1 MLKGSRQYYI
11 WLGCLTLFILPWFYG
26 SYTQFTQGMVVTG
39 LTDQVSWGIYVA
51 NFIFLVG
58 VAAGAVTIVF
68 PAYVYNF
75 APLKKIAVLGEMLAI
90 SAVIVCLLFIVF
102 HMGRPDRL
110 WHMIPGVGIYNFPYS
125 ILAWDT
131 LVLTGYFILNAV
143 GACYFLYKRYRGE
156 KINYSF
162 YLPLIF
168 VSIFWAV
175 SIHTVTAFLLSTLPA
190 RPMWHHG
197 IMPIRFIATA
207 FAAGPAAIVVVF
219 LVIRSNTKLWI
230 EDKAIDLLSTIL
242 VFSLALAIFLA
253 FSEVV
258 TAFYHPTEHASGLR
272 YLMFGAHGVNGLVLW
287 FWTSA
292 VVLTGSC
299 IALMFPSVRKNY
311 QLLPF
316 ICALVFVGVW
326 IEKGLCLV
334 IPGSV
339 PTPIGEY
346 LEYSPSYIEI
356 MNSLG
361 NWAIG
366 LIIMTLLI
374 KGAIGVLLGEISGRE
389 VKELSLSEE
398 EVQ

>member
-1 MLKGSRQYYI
+1 MG
-11 WLGCLTLFILPWFYG
+11 
-26 SYTQFTQGMVVTG
+26 VTG

-51 NFIFLVG
+51 NFVFLVG

-68 PAYVYNF
+68 PAYVYQY
-75 APLKKIAVLGEMLAI
+75 APLKKVAVLGEMLAI
-90 SAVIVCLLFIVF
+90 SAVIICMLFIVF

-110 WHMIPGVGIYNFPYS
+110 WHMIPGVGIYNFPHS
-125 ILAWDT
+125 ILAWDM
-131 LVLTGYFILNAV
+131 LVLTGYFFLNAV
-143 GACYFLYKRYRGE
+143 GAFYFLYKRYSGAQ
-156 KINYSF
+156 INYSF
-162 YLPLIF
+162 YLPLVF

-190 RPMWHHG
+190 KPMWHHG

-207 FAAGPAAIVVVF
+207 FAAGPAAIIIVF
-219 LVIRSNTKLWI
+219 LVVRNKTKLWI

-242 VFSLALAIFLA
+242 VFSLTIALFLA

-258 TAFYHPTEHASGLR
+258 TAFYHPTEHSSGLR
-272 YLMFGAHGVNGLVLW
+272 YLMFGAHGVNRLVPW
-287 FWTSA
+287 FWTA
-292 VVLTGSC
+292 TLALIGGC

-316 ICALVFVGVW
+316 ICALIFVGIW
-326 IEKGLCLV
+326 IEKGLCLI

-346 LEYSPSYIEI
+346 MEYSPSIIEI

-366 LIIMTLLI
+366 LMIMTLLL
-374 KGAIGVLLGEISGRE
+374 KGAIGVLLGEIKSRE
-389 VKELSLSEE
+389 TKVLPVHEG